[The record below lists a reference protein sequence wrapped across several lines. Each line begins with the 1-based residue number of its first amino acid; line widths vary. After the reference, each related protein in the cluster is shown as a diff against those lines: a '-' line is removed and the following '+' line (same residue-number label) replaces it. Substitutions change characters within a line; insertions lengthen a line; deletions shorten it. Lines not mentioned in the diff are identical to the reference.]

1 MRQAQ
6 QGVKQELQSD
16 EDMQTI
22 GEMMQAG
29 QSLKV

>member
-1 MRQAQ
+1 LRQAKRGVRQEQ
-6 QGVKQELQSD
+6 QRD
-16 EDMQTI
+16 EDRQNI